1 MNNLNNE
8 LNEQDLRVFIDALT
22 HYFRQITRE
31 DADVL
36 PSYLSLHDIPVQE
49 YTGLI
54 TISGQFHGQVYFS
67 APSAL
72 LRHLLMAQGESTLTE
87 ANLLDQ
93 VGEVA
98 NTLAGNARSYFGE
111 RFIISPP
118 RTQRGEPQTAIASR
132 PFVIPL
138 SWKKYKALLVVDVR
152 SAVPT
157 GFQTKR
163 I

>member
-1 MNNLNNE
+1 MNPM
-8 LNEQDLRVFIDALT
+8 QHDFDQKDLCVFIDALT
-22 HYFRQITRE
+22 HYFRQLTRE

-36 PSYLSLHDIPVQE
+36 PSYLSLHEIPAQE

-54 TISGQFHGQVYFS
+54 RISGQYHGQVYFS

-72 LRHLLMAQGESTLTE
+72 LRHLMLAQGEAQLTE

-93 VGEVA
+93 VGEIA

-111 RFIISPP
+111 RFIISVPQ
-118 RTQRGEPQTAIASR
+118 TLRGEPQTAIAAR

-138 SWKKYKALLVVDVR
+138 NWKKYNALLVVDVC
-152 SAVPT
+152 SGTAPS
-157 GFQTKR
+157 
-163 I
+163 

>member
-1 MNNLNNE
+1 MNSTPHDFD
-8 LNEQDLRVFIDALT
+8 QKDLCVFIDALT
-22 HYFRQITRE
+22 HYFRQLTRE

-36 PSYLSLHDIPVQE
+36 PSYLSLHEIPVQE

-54 TISGQFHGQVYFS
+54 GISGQYHGQVYFS

-72 LRHLLMAQGESTLTE
+72 LRHLMLAQGETQLTE

-111 RFIISPP
+111 RFIISTP
-118 RTQRGEPQTAIASR
+118 RALRGEPQTAIASR
-132 PFVIPL
+132 PFIIPL
-138 SWKKYKALLVVDVR
+138 SWKKYNALLVVDVH
-152 SAVPT
+152 ST
-157 GFQTKR
+157 S
-163 I
+163 